1 VNPEFWKAFLP
12 KVLATAKAAGKKNFP
27 IFGEVADSD
36 IPFLASFVT
45 EQKFPGVLDFPFQAK
60 VSRFAKAGGGAAD
73 LITLFNADDLYTTP
87 TTSAYSLATFLG
99 NHDMGRIGR
108 FIAIISESDGQQVL
122 VERSELANALLF
134 TLRGGPVLYYGD
146 EKGMTGD
153 GGDQLARQ
161 DMFATQV
168 DAWKSE
174 LRIGNSPIGN
184 ASAFAVKNPLEDNIS
199 ALQGLYAKNPA
210 LRIGSQQL
218 RYGDGSVF
226 AISRFAEN
234 QEIVV
239 AYNSNDEP
247 QKASFNVST
256 KGSQWS
262 TLLGKAGVEIQ
273 NQIMTVSLPARGW
286 VILKADTSFTPQ
298 TPLAISL
305 LAPKPD
311 FSTPG
316 WSALSAKVPGDD
328 FVEVTFAVRQPGK
341 SWQILGTS
349 DHRTF
354 KDDNVA
360 GGLHRV
366 FLHNRLYKSG
376 TKFEIVAIAKNTL
389 GQKVTSNIVQYVV
402 KY

>member
-1 VNPEFWKAFLP
+1 
-12 KVLATAKAAGKKNFP
+12 
-27 IFGEVADSD
+27 
-36 IPFLASFVT
+36 
-45 EQKFPGVLDFPFQAK
+45 
-60 VSRFAKAGGGAAD
+60 
-73 LITLFNADDLYTTP
+73 
-87 TTSAYSLATFLG
+87 
-99 NHDMGRIGR
+99 
-108 FIAIISESDGQQVL
+108 
-122 VERSELANALLF
+122 
-134 TLRGGPVLYYGD
+134 
-146 EKGMTGD
+146 
-153 GGDQLARQ
+153 
-161 DMFATQV
+161 
-168 DAWKSE
+168 
-174 LRIGNSPIGN
+174 
-184 ASAFAVKNPLEDNIS
+184 
-199 ALQGLYAKNPA
+199 

-273 NQIMTVSLPARGW
+273 NQSMTVSLPARGW